1 MLLAID
7 GGNSVVKFGLFDGPT
22 LVNVWRFPN
31 GQTITDQDCDQ
42 IKEQLGAGLDG
53 KNVEAII
60 VSGLIPS
67 TLIWLEDE
75 FLKLTAILVNHKMK
89 TGLKLLYHD
98 PSELGTD
105 RIADSVAAVEKYGA
119 PCIVVDFGTA
129 TTFNAINSDREFLG
143 GMIVSGI
150 KTAFNALSENT
161 GLPRSINFEPPHKLI
176 GSSTYGSLQSGWYYG
191 TIDMVDGLIK
201 RIRTE
206 MGGSPRVIAT
216 GGLGSAM
223 EIRCEYVDVYDET
236 LTLDGLRMLYE
247 MNKA

>member
-1 MLLAID
+1 
-7 GGNSVVKFGLFDGPT
+7 
-22 LVNVWRFPN
+22 
-31 GQTITDQDCDQ
+31 
-42 IKEQLGAGLDG
+42 
-53 KNVEAII
+53 
-60 VSGLIPS
+60 
-67 TLIWLEDE
+67 
-75 FLKLTAILVNHKMK
+75 
-89 TGLKLLYHD
+89 
-98 PSELGTD
+98 
-105 RIADSVAAVEKYGA
+105 
-119 PCIVVDFGTA
+119 
-129 TTFNAINSDREFLG
+129 
-143 GMIVSGI
+143 MIVSGI

-161 GLPRSINFEPPHKLI
+161 GLPRSINFEPPYKLI

-216 GGLGSAM
+216 GGLGAAM